1 MRRAGK
7 FKIMARLPDAGNMA
21 SRRRKLEE
29 EVFSRFSEAIVE
41 RLSGFGIKPMMIT
54 ALAFIAAMI
63 SAAFYYL
70 GAAAPALYF
79 PAALFLALSGFLDA
93 IDGAVAR
100 RLKMASDLG
109 AFMDSVFDKLGEA
122 AIYVAIIASGA
133 VSALWGSLALT
144 SSLMV
149 SYVRHRAEPLGVDLK
164 GVGFME
170 RAERAILL
178 LIATIVTPFIKQA
191 LEVSMILIAA
201 LAMMTVAWRMLY
213 AIQALRA
220 RASHKRS

>member
-1 MRRAGK
+1 
-7 FKIMARLPDAGNMA
+7 MA

-29 EVFSRFSEAIVE
+29 EVFG
-41 RLSGFGIKPMMIT
+41 RLSEGFIEKLSRLGVKPMIIT
-54 ALAFIAAMI
+54 ALAFITALI

-70 GAAAPALYF
+70 GASMPMIYF
-79 PAALFLALSGFLDA
+79 LAALFLALSGFFDA

-100 RLKMASDLG
+100 KLKMTSDLG
-109 AFMDSVFDKLGEA
+109 AFLDSVFDKLGEA

-133 VSALWGSLALT
+133 VSALWGALALT

-170 RAERAILL
+170 RAERTML
-178 LIATIVTPFIKQA
+178 LIIASIITPFIRQA
-191 LEVSMILIAA
+191 LEVSMILIAL

-213 AIQALRA
+213 AIQALRM
-220 RASHKRS
+220 RASHRRS

>member
-1 MRRAGK
+1 
-7 FKIMARLPDAGNMA
+7 MA

-29 EVFSRFSEAIVE
+29 EVFG
-41 RLSGFGIKPMMIT
+41 RLSEGFIEKLSRLGVKPMIIT
-54 ALAFIAAMI
+54 ALAFITALI

-70 GAAAPALYF
+70 GASMPMIYF
-79 PAALFLALSGFLDA
+79 LAALFLALSGFLDA

-100 RLKMASDLG
+100 KLKMTSDLG
-109 AFMDSVFDKLGEA
+109 AFLDSVFDKLGEA

-133 VSALWGSLALT
+133 VSALWGTLALT

-170 RAERAILL
+170 RAERTML
-178 LIATIVTPFIKQA
+178 LIIASIITPFIRQA
-191 LEVSMILIAA
+191 LEVSMILIAL

-213 AIQALRA
+213 AIQALRM
-220 RASHKRS
+220 RASHRRS

>member
-1 MRRAGK
+1 
-7 FKIMARLPDAGNMA
+7 MA

-29 EVFSRFSEAIVE
+29 EVFG
-41 RLSGFGIKPMMIT
+41 RLSEGFIEKLSRLGVKPMIIT
-54 ALAFIAAMI
+54 ALAFITALI

-70 GAAAPALYF
+70 GASMPMIYF
-79 PAALFLALSGFLDA
+79 LAALFLALSGFLDA

-100 RLKMASDLG
+100 KLKMTSDLG
-109 AFMDSVFDKLGEA
+109 AFLDSVFDKLGEA

-133 VSALWGSLALT
+133 VSALWGALALT

-170 RAERAILL
+170 RAERTML
-178 LIATIVTPFIKQA
+178 LIIASIITPFIRQA
-191 LEVSMILIAA
+191 LEVSMILIAL

-213 AIQALRA
+213 AIQALRM
-220 RASHKRS
+220 RASHRRS

>member
-1 MRRAGK
+1 
-7 FKIMARLPDAGNMA
+7 MA

-29 EVFSRFSEAIVE
+29 EVFG
-41 RLSGFGIKPMMIT
+41 RLSEGFIEKLLRLGVKPMIIT
-54 ALAFIAAMI
+54 ALAFIMALI
-63 SAAFYYL
+63 SAAFYYT
-70 GAAAPALYF
+70 GASMPMIYF
-79 PAALFLALSGFLDA
+79 LAALFLALSGFLDA

-100 RLKMASDLG
+100 KLKMTSDLG
-109 AFMDSVFDKLGEA
+109 AFLDSVFDKLGEA

-133 VSALWGSLALT
+133 VSALWGALALT

-170 RAERAILL
+170 RAERTML
-178 LIATIVTPFIKQA
+178 LIIASIITPFIRQA
-191 LEVSMILIAA
+191 LEVSMILIAL

-213 AIQALRA
+213 AIQALRM
-220 RASHKRS
+220 RASHRRS